1 MKRLAPLAAKDIFGK
16 WMYDANLRSETLDSA
31 VIQCD
36 GTAAI
41 RLIVELPL
49 KACWQPFPRISK
61 EPLYFSSIKM
71 MLQLHYV
78 FPQLYLGSD

>member
-1 MKRLAPLAAKDIFGK
+1 MKRLALLAAKDIFGK

-49 KACWQPFPRISK
+49 KAC
-61 EPLYFSSIKM
+61 
-71 MLQLHYV
+71 
-78 FPQLYLGSD
+78 